1 MNLKDRQ
8 KLKKLIREL
17 SSIRGRHTELV
28 SVYIPAGYD
37 LNKIISHLLQ
47 EQGTASNIKDART
60 RNNVIDS
67 LERMI
72 RTLRLYKHT
81 PENGLAIFS
90 GNVSKNES
98 KIDIQ
103 VTVFE
108 PPEPLKVRIYRCDQ
122 TFVTDIL
129 QEIMGARE
137 EFGLITMD
145 KREATIG
152 ILRGTSIIVLDNMT
166 SNVPGKIKAGGQ
178 CLTPDTLIQ
187 SADGDIFEINKTHN
201 PHVLVG
207 ANVDQLSISNTAIT
221 DKWDT
226 NKDVVY
232 RITTTSPRIELEC
245 SKDHVFFVREN
256 EIKEKAA
263 EELKVGNFLLMPE
276 QINVKSKE
284 FHFNPIKYYNSFKLT
299 EEGSKLIINTR
310 KNLGLFQKE
319 LAKEVGLTQTSIS
332 ILELRKEGISAI
344 YLQRI
349 CNRLKINFEDFIKNY
364 TKKDYDLK
372 LPIKLDSELAQ
383 IIGYFLGDGNYEKE
397 RICFS
402 EDRKEIVDYYH
413 ELCKDYFNANT
424 NLKFRENKN
433 YWQLRVYGKPLVRF
447 LQNEFSE
454 LRENTLGYIP
464 KKILESYNEI
474 VASFLKGLFD
484 AEGYPNKSRLSIGL
498 GMNNKKLINQ
508 LQMLLLRFS
517 ILSSVEEY
525 DNKQNPYT
533 DNPRFTL
540 SLSEKKSLELFEKNI
555 GFTANDKSQDLRI
568 IINSK
573 SNSSRVRQILILGSK
588 IRQMIE
594 GEGLS
599 LKLFPKVSG
608 FFRDNR
614 MISKQIF
621 NKSILQIVKTINTQ
635 LYDKLKSIYDCNFLP
650 VKISSIEVL
659 HKATNMVD
667 ISTQKGNFIANC
679 LLVHNSAARFSRLR
693 EGAAIEFY
701 KRISERMNKE
711 FLMKKDLK
719 GIILG
724 GPGPT
729 KEEFQDYLNNELKKK
744 LIAIQDITYTDES
757 GLHHLVEKSTD
768 VLAKEAVIEE
778 KKIMQKFFETLGK
791 EMDKVAYGMAEVR
804 KALEFGAVDTLLVS
818 EDLDEDVIEELEK
831 KCEEYGTKLQLISN
845 ETREGKQ
852 LIDLGGIAALLR
864 YAIS

>member
-37 LNKIISHLLQ
+37 LNKIISHLIQ

-81 PENGLAIFS
+81 PQNGLAIFS

-108 PPEPLKVRIYRCDQ
+108 PTEPLKVRIYRCDQ

-178 CLTPDTLIQ
+178 CLTPDTLIE
-187 SADGDIFEINKTHN
+187 SNPHGKFEIQNIK
-201 PHVLVG
+201 VG
-207 ANVDQLSISNTAIT
+207 DKIRAYDFTKKELIYSTCIDMWSVD
-221 DKWDT
+221 K
-226 NKDVVY
+226 
-232 RITTTSPRIELEC
+232 
-245 SKDHVFFVREN
+245 N
-256 EIKEKAA
+256 EILIIKTNDKKIITSSDHMVFLDVGGEIREVPA
-263 EELKVGNFLLMPE
+263 EDLQIGDTLICFENGNLILQSILDIAKQDGNF
-276 QINVKSKE
+276 K
-284 FHFNPIKYYNSFKLT
+284 
-299 EEGSKLIINTR
+299 
-310 KNLGLFQKE
+310 
-319 LAKEVGLTQTSIS
+319 
-332 ILELRKEGISAI
+332 
-344 YLQRI
+344 
-349 CNRLKINFEDFIKNY
+349 
-364 TKKDYDLK
+364 
-372 LPIKLDSELAQ
+372 
-383 IIGYFLGDGNYEKE
+383 
-397 RICFS
+397 
-402 EDRKEIVDYYH
+402 
-413 ELCKDYFNANT
+413 
-424 NLKFRENKN
+424 
-433 YWQLRVYGKPLVRF
+433 
-447 LQNEFSE
+447 
-454 LRENTLGYIP
+454 
-464 KKILESYNEI
+464 
-474 VASFLKGLFD
+474 
-484 AEGYPNKSRLSIGL
+484 
-498 GMNNKKLINQ
+498 
-508 LQMLLLRFS
+508 
-517 ILSSVEEY
+517 
-525 DNKQNPYT
+525 
-533 DNPRFTL
+533 
-540 SLSEKKSLELFEKNI
+540 
-555 GFTANDKSQDLRI
+555 
-568 IINSK
+568 
-573 SNSSRVRQILILGSK
+573 
-588 IRQMIE
+588 
-594 GEGLS
+594 
-599 LKLFPKVSG
+599 
-608 FFRDNR
+608 
-614 MISKQIF
+614 
-621 NKSILQIVKTINTQ
+621 
-635 LYDKLKSIYDCNFLP
+635 
-650 VKISSIEVL
+650 
-659 HKATNMVD
+659 MVD
-667 ISTQKGNFIANC
+667 ISTESGNFIANC

-719 GIILG
+719 GIIIG

-729 KEEFQDYLNNELKKK
+729 KEEFKDYLNNELKKK
-744 LIAIQDITYTDES
+744 IIAIQDITYTDES

-791 EMDKVAYGMAEVR
+791 EIDKVAYGMVEVK
-804 KALEFGAVDTLLVS
+804 KALEFGAVDILLVS

-852 LIDLGGIAALLR
+852 LIDLGGVAALLR
-864 YAIS
+864 YAI

>member
-178 CLTPDTLIQ
+178 
-187 SADGDIFEINKTHN
+187 
-201 PHVLVG
+201 
-207 ANVDQLSISNTAIT
+207 
-221 DKWDT
+221 
-226 NKDVVY
+226 
-232 RITTTSPRIELEC
+232 
-245 SKDHVFFVREN
+245 
-256 EIKEKAA
+256 
-263 EELKVGNFLLMPE
+263 
-276 QINVKSKE
+276 
-284 FHFNPIKYYNSFKLT
+284 
-299 EEGSKLIINTR
+299 
-310 KNLGLFQKE
+310 
-319 LAKEVGLTQTSIS
+319 
-332 ILELRKEGISAI
+332 
-344 YLQRI
+344 
-349 CNRLKINFEDFIKNY
+349 
-364 TKKDYDLK
+364 
-372 LPIKLDSELAQ
+372 
-383 IIGYFLGDGNYEKE
+383 
-397 RICFS
+397 
-402 EDRKEIVDYYH
+402 
-413 ELCKDYFNANT
+413 
-424 NLKFRENKN
+424 
-433 YWQLRVYGKPLVRF
+433 
-447 LQNEFSE
+447 
-454 LRENTLGYIP
+454 
-464 KKILESYNEI
+464 
-474 VASFLKGLFD
+474 
-484 AEGYPNKSRLSIGL
+484 
-498 GMNNKKLINQ
+498 
-508 LQMLLLRFS
+508 
-517 ILSSVEEY
+517 
-525 DNKQNPYT
+525 
-533 DNPRFTL
+533 
-540 SLSEKKSLELFEKNI
+540 
-555 GFTANDKSQDLRI
+555 
-568 IINSK
+568 
-573 SNSSRVRQILILGSK
+573 
-588 IRQMIE
+588 
-594 GEGLS
+594 
-599 LKLFPKVSG
+599 
-608 FFRDNR
+608 
-614 MISKQIF
+614 
-621 NKSILQIVKTINTQ
+621 
-635 LYDKLKSIYDCNFLP
+635 
-650 VKISSIEVL
+650 
-659 HKATNMVD
+659 
-667 ISTQKGNFIANC
+667 
-679 LLVHNSAARFSRLR
+679 SAARFSRLR